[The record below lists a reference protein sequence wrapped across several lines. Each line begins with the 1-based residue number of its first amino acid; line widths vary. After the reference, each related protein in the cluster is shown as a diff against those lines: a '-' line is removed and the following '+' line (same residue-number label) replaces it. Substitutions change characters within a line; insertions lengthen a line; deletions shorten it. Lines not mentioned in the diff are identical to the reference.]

1 MKIGS
6 IVYQKKLIFS
16 DGIEDVKSNRPC
28 IYLYEERID
37 EKKYAFIIP
46 VTSNVKRFNKDSSK
60 YVFIPETLYN
70 YRKFSFAKIDN
81 ILIVPAEQI
90 IPAQQLLSDNTLINI
105 LKRLKEFKP
114 IREDRKKYEIMN
126 DTLKYLEPE
135 LEKPSKKQKTKRK
148 TIDKIIY

>member
-1 MKIGS
+1 MFRKTCP
-6 IVYQKKLIFS
+6 F
-16 DGIEDVKSNRPC
+16 E
-28 IYLYEERID
+28 
-37 EKKYAFIIP
+37 
-46 VTSNVKRFNKDSSK
+46 TSSVNKDSSK
-60 YVFIPETLYN
+60 YVFIPETIYN